1 MSRTASD
8 GWGQRAGSRGEYS
21 QVPAAESARWRPEP
35 GGLGGGQQAG
45 RGRGASRRTPSQGPR
60 RLGRWTCAVS
70 PGTEGSS
77 PGRPLSTGAKLSS
90 RGRPSVPGGTELA
103 RASLESRRL
112 VQTERRHPPRR
123 RGWTAAC
130 PGPAVERGTPA
141 GCASALWL
149 APVTERRAAVGT
161 RPGDLGSH
169 PRAGGRQPG
178 LTPPRAQGRER
189 PRHGGQAQGP
199 SSQCSEGGGQSS
211 VRHARPSAAQPCSPH
226 HAPGPRA
233 TKGGPVSSR
242 LSDGDDETWGLS
254 CCCNGDLWG
263 PEGGL

>member
-1 MSRTASD
+1 MTA
-8 GWGQRAGSRGEYS
+8 GAKGR
-21 QVPAAESARWRPEP
+21 VP
-35 GGLGGGQQAG
+35 GGSVVRSQQQNQRDGDRNQEALA
-45 RGRGASRRTPSQGPR
+45 GASRPGEEGGTHA
-60 RLGRWTCAVS
+60 GRPAS
-70 PGTEGSS
+70 TEGSS

-90 RGRPSVPGGTELA
+90 RGRPSVPGDTELA
-103 RASLESRRL
+103 RACLESRRL

-141 GCASALWL
+141 GCAPALWL
-149 APVTERRAAVGT
+149 APVTESRAAVGT

-178 LTPPRAQGRER
+178 LTLPRAQGRER

-211 VRHARPSAAQPCSPH
+211 VRHTRPSAAQPCSPH